1 MVEPE
6 DELGSRD
13 RILLRLKTRGP
24 QTAAQLAERLEVTP
38 VAARQHLALLEEEGL
53 VDYSE
58 ERRPVGRPA
67 RMWSLTEAGS
77 ARFPEGYADLTVDL
91 LQSMRE
97 AFGEKGLAKLI
108 ETRTARTLA
117 QYEEQLSSAKTL
129 ATRVRGLARL
139 RTAEGYMAEVVRN
152 KDGSYTLIENHCPIC
167 AAAKLCQGLCAS
179 ELELFRAVLGPAHRI
194 EREEH
199 IVDGSR
205 RCTYRIE
212 TVKGSRS

>member
-1 MVEPE
+1 MAEPE

-24 QTAAQLAERLEVTP
+24 QTATQLAQRLEVTP

-67 RMWSLTEAGS
+67 RRWSLTEAGS

-91 LQSMRE
+91 LHSMRE
-97 AFGEKGLAKLI
+97 AFGDKGLAKLI
-108 ETRTARTLA
+108 DTRTERTRA
-117 QYEEQLSSAKTL
+117 QYEERLRSAKTL
-129 ATRVRGLARL
+129 AARVRGLARL

-152 KDGSYTLIENHCPIC
+152 PDGSYTLIENHCPIC
-167 AAAKLCQGLCAS
+167 AAAKLCQGLCKS
-179 ELELFRAVLGPAHRI
+179 ELELFRTVLGPAHRV

-212 TVKGSRS
+212 KETKSS